1 LEQSESAA
9 EFLLNPW
16 VLIQLPFQPV
26 LFHQW
31 TVALFA
37 ETLKFKNE
45 INDFFTLPFSTR
57 LKPAVDCLKNMEEI
71 LLSTGGLMIEV
82 LFKYFEDPCV
92 NLHNLS
98 VICLNVALK
107 KLPELLP
114 VLEFVLD
121 DECKNIVRA
130 LKRMAWNKTAKMS
143 VEYEHRTGIG
153 FDSRVIYSYGF
164 WKQETAAKSLV
175 TEPNGLMPAN
185 PYARKPMSTNER
197 NRIIEGM
204 KEVIDRE
211 IITTGRLKGESRE
224 KILNALSDDCMMIH
238 LYDNY
243 VANLGN

>member
-1 LEQSESAA
+1 
-9 EFLLNPW
+9 

-26 LFHQW
+26 LYHQW
-31 TVALFA
+31 TVALYA
-37 ETLKFKNE
+37 ETSKFKNE
-45 INDFFTLPFSTR
+45 IIDFFILPFSTR

-71 LLSTGGLMIEV
+71 LTSIASLMIEV

-121 DECKNIVRA
+121 DECRNIVKA
-130 LKRMAWNKTAKMS
+130 LKRMAWNKTAKIS
-143 VEYEHRTGIG
+143 VEYEHRFGIG
-153 FDSRVIYSYGF
+153 CDSRVPYSYGF
-164 WKQETAAKSLV
+164 WKQEIAFKSLFDI
-175 TEPNGLMPAN
+175 EKILQN
-185 PYARKPMSTNER
+185 PYEVKSMSNNER
-197 NRIIEGM
+197 NRIIDGM

-224 KILNALSDDCMMIH
+224 KILNALSADCMMIH
-238 LYDNY
+238 LYENY